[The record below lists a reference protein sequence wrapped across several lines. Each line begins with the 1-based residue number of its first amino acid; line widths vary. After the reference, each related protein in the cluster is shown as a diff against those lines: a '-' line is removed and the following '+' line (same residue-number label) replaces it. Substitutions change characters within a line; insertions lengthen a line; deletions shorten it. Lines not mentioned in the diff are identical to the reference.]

1 MLGHLWAVLGAP
13 GAEVDENWD
22 ERKPFLRQLV
32 ILLPTIDRRAPLG
45 ENTLCN
51 ERGESV
57 GENARGDPF
66 LACQELAEGVFAVED
81 DVAHD
86 EQGPRIAYDLQ
97 RHVDRATR
105 VSMMA
110 CHLTNRTPNRLS
122 FASDL
127 RSVRDVIRFLVMYD
141 QPTDTAA
148 FDQHYFDVHLPLAK
162 RLPGLRRYAVSRNPV
177 VVRGEGPY
185 YLVAELDWDDMDTLR
200 KDFASPLGQ
209 QTARDVDELAQ
220 LCPGI
225 RSVILDLEDV

>member
-1 MLGHLWAVLGAP
+1 
-13 GAEVDENWD
+13 
-22 ERKPFLRQLV
+22 
-32 ILLPTIDRRAPLG
+32 
-45 ENTLCN
+45 
-51 ERGESV
+51 
-57 GENARGDPF
+57 
-66 LACQELAEGVFAVED
+66 
-81 DVAHD
+81 
-86 EQGPRIAYDLQ
+86 
-97 RHVDRATR
+97 
-105 VSMMA
+105 
-110 CHLTNRTPNRLS
+110 
-122 FASDL
+122 
-127 RSVRDVIRFLVMYD
+127 MYD